1 LTALVVIDTNIYI
14 SAIFWEGK
22 PRQVVD
28 LGRDEKITILTSAAI
43 EKEIAEKLKTKFN
56 LDKNEISKILADFST
71 FTRLVHAA
79 NRIRAV
85 PDDPDYDKIIECA
98 VSGKAD
104 YIVSGD
110 RHLLK
115 LEEYAGITILNASD
129 FLLKIRL
136 QDIEQIS
143 LNPSLTKE

>member
-14 SAIFWEGK
+14 SAIFWKGK
-22 PRQVVD
+22 PRQVID
-28 LGRDEKITILTSAAI
+28 LGRDEKINILTSAAI
-43 EKEIAEKLKTKFN
+43 EEEIADKLKTKFN
-56 LDKNEISKILADFST
+56 LDKNEISQILSDFST
-71 FTRLVHAA
+71 FTKLVSATD
-79 NRIRAV
+79 RIQAV
-85 PDDPDYDKIIECA
+85 PDDPDDDKIIECA

-129 FLLKIRL
+129 FLLRIR
-136 QDIEQIS
+136 
-143 LNPSLTKE
+143 

>member
-1 LTALVVIDTNIYI
+1 MTALVVIDTNIYI
-14 SAIFWEGK
+14 SAIFWKGK
-22 PRQVVD
+22 PRQVID
-28 LGRDEKITILTSAAI
+28 WGRDEKINILTSAAI
-43 EKEIAEKLKTKFN
+43 EEEIADKLKTKFKLN
-56 LDKNEISKILADFST
+56 RNEISQILSDFST
-71 FTRLVHAA
+71 FTRFIRAA

-85 PDDPDYDKIIECA
+85 PDDPDDDKIIECA

-129 FLLKIRL
+129 FLLRIR
-136 QDIEQIS
+136 
-143 LNPSLTKE
+143 